1 MDRNDLQQRYSKGR
15 KNFADLNLSGLDLSY
30 LQMPCADL
38 SNSNLSGTKL
48 TSANLE
54 VANLSRVNLENADLK
69 WINIVRANLNRANLR
84 GVNMSN
90 LDLGMANLE
99 EANLEGA
106 SLFNIRL
113 GGTNLTGANLSNIDL
128 KRAWLNKVSLRN
140 ANLTG
145 ADLTGAN
152 LQGSDLTGANLTN
165 AKFDGVCWLEVQID
179 PSILSEKD
187 ALIWRISN
195 QGVDDLHGID
205 LSSTDLRSVNLQKID
220 LSGTNLSRANLIF
233 ANLSEANLSRANL
246 SGANLAQ
253 ANFTNA
259 NLTDVNL
266 INAQLYKTN
275 FSFANFQSIQFDG
288 TSFFNANLADTINVP
303 PSILS
308 TSLIPLNH
316 PDTHLLHEILSV
328 TEELTCG
335 SEKNDTY
342 EIFIWNALDKGEFTL
357 EKLFRSMAY
366 LIPTSI
372 DDLQRVSPDT
382 DKLTTAYQVLLSA
395 IEEQLTDIELWQL
408 ETESIGDVSSA
419 KPCIVIG
426 RTLDGD
432 WLGVTT
438 QVMSVL
444 QIEIKT
450 DEKFYINDRG
460 AAKLENQKLISIL
473 DRVLPEA
480 NKLLPDSEATEKI
493 TWSLTENR
501 GATIQNLLL
510 STKHFGVKDIQGGEY
525 LFQRTDVEDNE
536 VERRELFAKLVIDNL
551 DDIHVYFIGG
561 CNVDIYLLGKTK
573 NQDWIGIRTGVTWT

>member
-1 MDRNDLQQRYSKGR
+1 MDRNELQQRYSKGR
-15 KNFADLNLSGLDLSY
+15 KNFANLNLSGLDLSY

-54 VANLSRVNLENADLK
+54 VANLSGANLESADLK
-69 WINIVRANLNRANLR
+69 WIKLVRANLSQANLR

-90 LDLGMANLE
+90 LNLGTANLE

-106 SLFNIRL
+106 SLFNTRL
-113 GGTNLTGANLSNIDL
+113 GGTNLTGANLTNTDL
-128 KRAWLNKVSLRN
+128 RRAWLNKVILRN
-140 ANLTG
+140 ADLTG

-179 PSILSEKD
+179 LSLLSEKD

-205 LSSTDLRSVNLQKID
+205 LSNTDLRSVNLQNID
-220 LSGTNLSRANLIF
+220 LSDTNLRKANLLF
-233 ANLSEANLSRANL
+233 ANLSGANLSGANL

-266 INAQLYKTN
+266 TNTQLYKTN
-275 FSFANFQSIQFDG
+275 FSSANFQNIQFNG
-288 TSFFNANLADTINVP
+288 SSFFNTNLVDTINVP

-316 PDTHLLHEILSV
+316 PDTDLLNEIRSV

-335 SEKNDTY
+335 SEKNDPY
-342 EIFIWNALDKGEFTL
+342 EIFIWNAIGKGEFTL
-357 EKLFRSMAY
+357 EKLLRTMAY

-372 DDLQRVSPDT
+372 DNLQSASPDT
-382 DKLTTAYQVLLSA
+382 DKLTTACQFLLSA
-395 IEEQLTDIELWQL
+395 IEGQLIGVELWQL
-408 ETESIGDVSSA
+408 ETESIADVSSA

-426 RTLDGD
+426 QTLDGD
-432 WLGVTT
+432 WLGITT

-444 QIEIKT
+444 EIEIKT
-450 DEKFYINDRG
+450 DENFYINDSV
-460 AAKLENQKLISIL
+460 AVKLENQKLISIL

-480 NKLLPDSEATEKI
+480 NELLPDSEATEKI

-501 GATIQNLLL
+501 DAMLQNLLL
-510 STKHFGVKDIQGGEY
+510 STKHFGIKDIKGGEY
-525 LFQRTDVEDNE
+525 LFQRTDVEDDE
-536 VERRELFAKLVIDNL
+536 LDRRESFAQLVINNL
-551 DDIHVYFIGG
+551 DDVRVYFIGG
-561 CNVDIYLLGKTK
+561 CNVDIFLLGKTK